1 MLTITRFFVA
11 IPALVGF
18 TLAAPSAHA
27 QAAPAPSEAAVA
39 DSVELKNGGY
49 LRGLIVEVDPASHV
63 SLRMPDGQIRRIP
76 VADIE
81 SADRGGKSLALVPPP
96 AGAAPAAAA
105 SAVAPAAAAAA
116 PGTSS
121 SPGAPSAPPVKR
133 PSELEHILAG
143 IPGPRVKLAVEANRS
158 AFLERRI
165 GEPDEN
171 AVAYH
176 LVCKLPCQVEL
187 PADDRV
193 PYRVSNL
200 RLSPTNWFTL
210 PKYNARVRVDLASDM
225 WPVWTRS
232 MLVSGVLFGV
242 TGGAF
247 VGINELSGEKQWAR
261 TTGYALLGVGGACL
275 IASGLFA
282 LFSPRTSY
290 SLERTP

>member
-1 MLTITRFFVA
+1 MTRFFVA
-11 IPALVGF
+11 IPALVGLQ
-18 TLAAPSAHA
+18 LATTEVRA
-27 QAAPAPSEAAVA
+27 QAAPTPSEAAVA

-63 SLRMPDGQIRRIP
+63 SLRTPDGQIRRIP
-76 VADIE
+76 VAEIE
-81 SADRGGKSLALVPPP
+81 AADRAGKPLALTPPP
-96 AGAAPAAAA
+96 TGTTPTAA
-105 SAVAPAAAAAA
+105 APAAAAAA
-116 PGTSS
+116 PTG
-121 SPGAPSAPPVKR
+121 PAPNTARPAAPVAPPVKR
-133 PSELEHILAG
+133 QSELEHILAG
-143 IPGPRVKLAVEANRS
+143 IPGPRVKLAVQANRS
-158 AFLERRI
+158 AFLQRRI

-176 LVCKLPCQVEL
+176 LVCKLPCEVEL
-187 PADDRV
+187 PAEDRV

-200 RLSPTNWFTL
+200 RLSPTEWFTV

-290 SLERTP
+290 SLERVP

>member
-11 IPALVGF
+11 IPALVGLP
-18 TLAAPSAHA
+18 LATSEVRA
-27 QAAPAPSEAAVA
+27 QTAPAPSEAAVA

-63 SLRMPDGQIRRIP
+63 SLRTPDGQIRRIP
-76 VADIE
+76 VGEIE
-81 SADRGGKSLALVPPP
+81 AADRGGKPLALTPASAPPGAAAP
-96 AGAAPAAAA
+96 AVAAAAPAASPPPGAA
-105 SAVAPAAAAAA
+105 EPAKLAAPA
-116 PGTSS
+116 
-121 SPGAPSAPPVKR
+121 KR
-133 PSELEHILAG
+133 QSELEHILAG

-176 LVCKLPCQVEL
+176 LVCKLPCAVEL
-187 PADDRV
+187 PAEDRV

-200 RLSPTNWFTL
+200 RLSPTDWFAV

-290 SLERTP
+290 SLERVP